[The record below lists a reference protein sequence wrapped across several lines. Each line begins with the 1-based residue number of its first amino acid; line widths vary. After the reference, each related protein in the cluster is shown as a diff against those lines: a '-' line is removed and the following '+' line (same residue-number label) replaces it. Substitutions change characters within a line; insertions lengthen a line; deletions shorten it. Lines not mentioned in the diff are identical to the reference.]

1 VNVESKDF
9 VSIIDKAMLR
19 KKAINEGSAMP
30 PARRGEL
37 SADDLLAVAAED
49 DAPMPIDD
57 VQQLAQA
64 CDIQLSALNLETAGS
79 P

>member
-1 VNVESKDF
+1 VNAESKDLIY
-9 VSIIDKAMLR
+9 IIDKAMLH
-19 KKAINEGSAMP
+19 KKAINEGSVMP
-30 PARRGEL
+30 VARRGEL

-49 DAPMPIDD
+49 GTPMPLDD

-64 CDIQLSALNLETAGS
+64 CDIALSALNLETAVS